1 MPQCHGLVRF
11 SQMFPKPSLGLA
23 TLVCTVLRAIT
34 TSYQQSDSPI
44 LVDTRLCIGQGN
56 FPKEGLTW

>member
-1 MPQCHGLVRF
+1 
-11 SQMFPKPSLGLA
+11 LGLA
-23 TLVCTVLRAIT
+23 ALVCTALRAIT

-56 FPKEGLTW
+56 FPKGGLT